1 LKGKNGMARLADP
14 NRREDILRAAR
25 EVFLVSGYSEA
36 RLSDIAK
43 RAGVVVS
50 TLYLY
55 FASKEEMIR
64 ELGRGLYREV
74 GAAILPVLKEL
85 KDKDDV
91 RRFVRIV
98 LALAEKNSDLAKFFL
113 LDVGLSSLAGKH
125 AGQQHGPFFHEI
137 EQVLVQRIEQGY
149 MRRYDPTILVEI
161 LVGFQRWIFETYVL
175 FEGCEGEFSLYEET
189 FVEWLANALLPEAAT
204 HR

>member
-1 LKGKNGMARLADP
+1 MARLADP

-25 EVFLVSGYSEA
+25 EVFLASGYSEA

-55 FASKEEMIR
+55 FASKEEMVQ
-64 ELGRGLYREV
+64 EMARGIYIEV
-74 GAAILPVLKEL
+74 ARAILPVLKEL
-85 KDKDDV
+85 KDKDDI

-98 LALAEKNSDLAKFFL
+98 LSLAERNSDMVRCFL
-113 LDVGLSSLAGKH
+113 LDVGLRSVGVKR
-125 AGQQHGPFFHEI
+125 GEQTRGPFFYEI
-137 EQVLVQRIEQGY
+137 QQVLTQRMERGY
-149 MRRYDPTILVEI
+149 IRRYDPTILVEI

-175 FEGCEGEFSLYEET
+175 SEEDELPRYEEML
-189 FVEWLANALLPEAAT
+189 VEWLANALLPEASLYPGEPL
-204 HR
+204 